1 MPPVPPP
8 PPLARP
14 ARSRTQGRSSAACCC
29 AGTSSSMRR
38 QRSSSRPPSRP
49 RSRPVS
55 PPGGRA
61 GDRGFPAPAASRCPD
76 NGSCP
81 DPWNSSITPRIWRPR
96 GRRGGAGWPAGEVLR
111 MNLACRYVQAGVSTT
126 FPQPFPQRPMACT
139 GPLGAACMCSSL
151 VGWQPDSA
159 SGPFAAYS
167 GLERG
172 PRGSRSDPLSPA
184 CRDAGVRPDS
194 QAIANGWRAGRR
206 RPA

>member
-14 ARSRTQGRSSAACCC
+14 ARSRTQGRSSAVCCC

-61 GDRGFPAPAASRCPD
+61 GDRGFPASAASRCPD

-81 DPWNSSITPRIWRPR
+81 NRWNSSITTRIWRPR
-96 GRRGGAGWPAGEVLR
+96 SRRGGAGWPAGEVLR
-111 MNLACRYVQAGVSTT
+111 MNLACRYVRAGVSTA
-126 FPQPFPQRPMACT
+126 FPQPF
-139 GPLGAACMCSSL
+139 
-151 VGWQPDSA
+151 SA
-159 SGPFAAYS
+159 AAY
-167 GLERG
+167 GLRRPARCGMHVPG
-172 PRGSRSDPLSPA
+172 PGRLAAGLWTAIGMCPATVTKSMPRSSH
-184 CRDAGVRPDS
+184 RVIGF
-194 QAIANGWRAGRR
+194 AGRR
-206 RPA
+206 AARSAPNAADFALS

>member
-61 GDRGFPAPAASRCPD
+61 GDRGFPASAASRCPD

-81 DPWNSSITPRIWRPR
+81 DPWNSSITPRIWRPP
-96 GRRGGAGWPAGEVLR
+96 GRRGGAGWPTGEVLR
-111 MNLACRYVQAGVSTT
+111 MNLACRYVQAGVSTAFST
-126 FPQPFPQRPMACT
+126 AF
-139 GPLGAACMCSSL
+139 
-151 VGWQPDSA
+151 SA
-159 SGPFAAYS
+159 AAY
-167 GLERG
+167 GLH
-172 PRGSRSDPLSPA
+172 
-184 CRDAGVRPDS
+184 
-194 QAIANGWRAGRR
+194 
-206 RPA
+206 RPARCGMHVLEPGRLAAGFSPRPLCGVFGA

>member
-111 MNLACRYVQAGVSTT
+111 MNLACRYVQAGVSTGFST
-126 FPQPFPQRPMACT
+126 AFPQRSMACT

-151 VGWQPDSA
+151 VRQELCDSLYLGGRP
-159 SGPFAAYS
+159 SKP
-167 GLERG
+167 ERG
-172 PRGSRSDPLSPA
+172 
-184 CRDAGVRPDS
+184 
-194 QAIANGWRAGRR
+194 NGPGE
-206 RPA
+206 